1 MRFAAGTAILAA
13 HGYGLK
19 ESLFEYASAVGT
31 GGLSVG
37 VTSPTA
43 PPGVLWAQIVGM
55 LLGRLEFF
63 VVIVS
68 AAKLARDTWGMAK
81 PAEGK

>member
-1 MRFAAGTAILAA
+1 MTGIL
-13 HGYGLK
+13 YFDLETQK
-19 ESLFEYASAVGT
+19 TFDEVGGRHNT
-31 GGLSVG
+31 RRLGLSVG